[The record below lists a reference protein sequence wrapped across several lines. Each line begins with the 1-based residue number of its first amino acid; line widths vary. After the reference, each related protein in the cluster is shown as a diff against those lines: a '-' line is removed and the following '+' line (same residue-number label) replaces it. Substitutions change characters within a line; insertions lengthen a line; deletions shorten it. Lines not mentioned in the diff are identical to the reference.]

1 MSTCCHDPTE
11 PPNKLDSRELT
22 RAEMRYDELV
32 RDLFTDDPEKVLLK
46 LLNSSSVYLREL
58 AALRANCP
66 SVRLRAIQLLDK
78 KSEVVLQQIID
89 KEPDSEF
96 GQTAKHRFEHLDDET
111 GLLGRIFKSS

>member
-11 PPNKLDSRELT
+11 PQNKIDPRDLK
-22 RAEMRYDELV
+22 RAEMQYDELV
-32 RDLFTDDPEKVLLK
+32 RNLFTDNPETVLSK

-58 AALRANCP
+58 AALRAHYP

-78 KSEVVLQQIID
+78 NSTAILLQVIE

-96 GQTAKHRFEHLDDET
+96 AKSANKRLKQF
-111 GLLGRIFKSS
+111 S

>member
-11 PPNKLDSRELT
+11 PDKLDPRELT

-46 LLNSSSVYLREL
+46 LVNSSSVYLKEL
-58 AALRANCP
+58 AALRASYP

-78 KSEVVLQQIID
+78 KSEVVLQQIIE

-96 GQTAKHRFEHLDDET
+96 GQAATHRLEHLDDDS
-111 GLLGRIFKSS
+111 GLLGRLFKPS

>member
-11 PPNKLDSRELT
+11 SPNKLDPRELI

-46 LLNSSSVYLREL
+46 LVNSSSVYLREL
-58 AALRANCP
+58 AALRANYA
-66 SVRLRAIQLLDK
+66 SVRLRAIQLLDN
-78 KSEVVLQQIID
+78 KSESVLQQIIE

-96 GQTAKHRFEHLDDET
+96 GQAAKHRTEHLNQT
-111 GLLGRIFKSS
+111 ARRLG

>member
-11 PPNKLDSRELT
+11 PPNKLDPRELT

-58 AALRANCP
+58 AALRASYP

-78 KSEVVLQQIID
+78 KSEAVLNQIIE
-89 KEPDSEF
+89 KEAESEF
-96 GQTAKHRFEHLDDET
+96 GVVAKHRLEQFDDDS
-111 GLLGRIFKSS
+111 GLLGKLFHRP

>member
-1 MSTCCHDPTE
+1 MSSCCHDPTE
-11 PPNKLDSRELT
+11 PPNKFDPRELT

-46 LLNSSSVYLREL
+46 LLNSSSVYLREV
-58 AALRANCP
+58 AAFWANYP
-66 SVRLRAIQLLDK
+66 SVRLLAIQRLDK

-96 GQTAKHRFEHLDDET
+96 GQTAKHRLEHLADET
-111 GLLGRIFKSS
+111 GLLGKLFKSS